1 MLFANYWVQL
11 HMQNSLTNEQSVE
24 VNEAFYRYYKI
35 CSFIPKQKVTVLTMK
50 RLKSQK
56 CFVSVEF

>member
-35 CSFIPKQKVTVLTMK
+35 CSFTAKQKVTVLTMK